1 MAGKDLKI
9 ALQIKADLDQARREL
24 NKFNKEILEITHSA
38 EQATSSQNNMSQS
51 TASNADEISRLQQ
64 ETLGL
69 ADSISR
75 IDSANDLSF
84 GRGQF
89 DEYGSVVD
97 DVAGILE
104 DTEEKAANL
113 NDAADQVLP
122 SLVKLAA
129 ALGGIQLGINLVDSI
144 DEWGQYDVRIKNATA
159 SEAEYITVKQRLL
172 ETANSTFRPLQE
184 AQELYIRTS
193 KAVKDLGYDT
203 DEMLDITDSFSYL
216 LVTNAASA
224 DKAQSALDAYSKSI
238 TKNKVEA
245 DAWESIV
252 TAMPSIVT
260 SIAQASNKTESEI
273 RRMGTEGTLSLRDLN
288 EGLRKTV
295 DANKELAAGMDNTRK
310 DALQALTNNFVNLL
324 GEFNKT
330 YQVTQT
336 LSAGIIFL
344 SDNIKYVTAAA
355 AGLIAT
361 ALSKYL
367 ITVALAAGANAKALY
382 QQITAT
388 GAAVQAERA
397 RSVLLLQIARANAL
411 VVATEVAAS
420 EAALASA
427 TASGASATALAAAHA
442 RVAQAKLA
450 NIGVTEALSAVE
462 ANHARIMTG
471 SALSARALGAALFGP
486 VGLAIGIGAVV
497 TGFLSLSDSS
507 AEAQTGLEEQT
518 KTVSDLAEEYKKLDE
533 SQQRIALRKAIQE
546 QTELTQAY
554 DEQSKKLVGLI
565 EIGIQA
571 YNVSD
576 EQREKAE
583 KLIVQYKLGKITAN
597 QLATEFQK
605 MDTVQQSVRNHTDE
619 LADSSKKSKESLD
632 RQNVIVDAYT
642 GKASTASITTYDLN
656 NKIED
661 TGIKAKTAAGE
672 ISLLTKA
679 HRELIQT
686 AQNNTFELQYEIDQR
701 KKGVSAEEA
710 SANAK
715 SRSALNADPNATQTY
730 FRAPDDVVQAN
741 KELLKAQKEIS
752 DLNEKDKKAEEAKTK
767 QKEKQVKLAITQKA
781 IEAST
786 NEQTKNMLMV
796 YQGYIKAGATD
807 SMARYLTSEVGREGD
822 FLSKNIFGSHQD
834 KNNGYTNTGILSYQ
848 KTRSKDLI
856 AFLKSKGLLDAKG
869 NIKQSQESV
878 DAQTEF
884 SMYELLNKKEYG
896 KSKDALLNGN
906 SWESLQQV
914 VGKNLIGWDIAGNK
928 LSQNE
933 VAKAQGRQLGYKK
946 KLDQLLGADPSAL
959 LGEFSKLSNV
969 REDFAKVE
977 EQQDK
982 NRISLRESLW
992 TDEEKKAE
1000 EHTKKLKEINEAGF
1014 DDTERNELLAKENK
1028 RYEEALSKRPEILK
1042 RVQDSLSGLNKDWLK
1057 ASGNDLDATLMDVD
1071 EKWKQPR
1078 ADIASL
1084 LMSESN
1090 PTQANEYQQ
1099 MLVKIDFV
1107 IDQEKLTL
1115 QYNDAVERFKQ
1126 LDELRNS
1133 RLDNLKVQFDSG
1145 QITQPQYAE
1154 QAKEIN
1160 ELLRPE
1166 MEKLVQLAW
1175 DYADAMQGVSGE
1187 KARANTQAIQQSMVE
1202 TNNEFRK
1209 FLPTAEQLN
1218 EQIAG
1223 GLTDSIMAW
1232 VDGTKSASDA
1242 FRQFASDFLREIAQM
1257 ILKQMLFNAISQ
1269 MGAAAGAA
1277 SGAGG
1282 TGGMIAG
1289 ALSAAFGAGYMDGG
1303 HTGFGARN
1311 EVAGVVHK
1319 DEWVITKPRTNEP
1332 GAKQF
1337 LAYFEQYG
1345 MQGLNKFKGYANGGL
1360 VGAPQVN
1367 VPNLPTPK
1375 VADPAAMIANSTSF
1389 SANQNFYLVDDPAR
1403 ILDILKSGASQE
1415 NLVVM
1420 MSRDPAKFK
1429 SALKIG

>member
-497 TGFLSLSDSS
+497 TGFLSMRDSS

-518 KTVSDLAEEYKKLDE
+518 KTVTDLAEEYKKLDE

-583 KLIVQYKLGKITAN
+583 RLIVQYKLGKITAN

-672 ISLLTKA
+672 INKLSKEWQDYIKKTKSDTLSSTMELANRQSGQSPELAKKNTERYLLK
-679 HRELIQT
+679 
-686 AQNNTFELQYEIDQR
+686 N
-701 KKGVSAEEA
+701 S
-710 SANAK
+710 
-715 SRSALNADPNATQTY
+715 DPNATQTY
-730 FRAPDDVVQAN
+730 FISSDEQKIFNQDDAAS
-741 KELLKAQKEIS
+741 KRLA
-752 DLNEKDKKAEEAKTK
+752 DDDEKRKKNEEAITK
-767 QKEKQVKLAITQKA
+767 QKEKQAKIAEQTNKINKIVLAQSEKYNYASKEKNAGLPNGLLYAVSARESGGDRFAKSPVGAYGAFQFMPKTADRFKLQDRTDINASAEAATKYLKFLWEKFDGNLDKTIMAYNAGEGNVDSGKAYSFKETQKYLIEVKKNLAA
-781 IEAST
+781 INGLNDENAQNNLGKMLSAKDESRKKEEKLKQERVTIDLKFST
-786 NEQTKNMLMV
+786 EPEKL
-796 YQGYIKAGATD
+796 
-807 SMARYLTSEVGREGD
+807 
-822 FLSKNIFGSHQD
+822 
-834 KNNGYTNTGILSYQ
+834 
-848 KTRSKDLI
+848 
-856 AFLKSKGLLDAKG
+856 
-869 NIKQSQESV
+869 
-878 DAQTEF
+878 
-884 SMYELLNKKEYG
+884 KKEYDDLVEQINKAG
-896 KSKDALLNGN
+896 YDSETLKKRLEQAEKD
-906 SWESLQQV
+906 
-914 VGKNLIGWDIAGNK
+914 
-928 LSQNE
+928 
-933 VAKAQGRQLGYKK
+933 Y
-946 KLDQLLGADPSAL
+946 
-959 LGEFSKLSNV
+959 
-969 REDFAKVE
+969 
-977 EQQDK
+977 QDK
-982 NRISLRESLW
+982 
-992 TDEEKKAE
+992 
-1000 EHTKKLKEINEAGF
+1000 
-1014 DDTERNELLAKENK
+1014 
-1028 RYEEALSKRPEILK
+1028 LSKRPEILK

-1160 ELLRPE
+1160 EQLRPE

-1232 VDGTKSASDA
+1232 VDGTKSAGDA

-1269 MGAAAGAA
+1269 MGGAA

-1367 VPNLPTPK
+1367 VPNIPTPK

-1389 SANQNFYLVDDPAR
+1389 SANQQFLLVDDPSR
-1403 ILDILKSGASQE
+1403 LSDYIKSSEGQE
-1415 NLVVM
+1415 TIVVM

-1429 SALKIG
+1429 SALKIGG

>member
-38 EQATSSQNNMSQS
+38 EQATSSQNNMSES

-97 DVAGILE
+97 NVAGILE

-497 TGFLSLSDSS
+497 TGFLSMRDSS

-518 KTVSDLAEEYKKLDE
+518 KTVTDLAEEYKKLDE

-632 RQNVIVDAYT
+632 RQNIIVDAYT

-730 FRAPDDVVQAN
+730 FRAPDDVVKAN

-767 QKEKQVKLAITQKA
+767 QKEKQAKIAEQTNKINKIVLAQSEKYNYASKEKNAGLPNGLLYAVSARESGGDRFAKSSVGAYGAFQFMPKTADRFNLQDRTDINASAEAATKYLKFLWEKFDGNLDKTIMAYNAGEGNVDSGKAYSFKETQKYLIEVKKNLAA
-781 IEAST
+781 INGLNDENAQNNLGKMLSAKDESRKKDEKLKQERVTIDLKFST
-786 NEQTKNMLMV
+786 EPEKL
-796 YQGYIKAGATD
+796 
-807 SMARYLTSEVGREGD
+807 
-822 FLSKNIFGSHQD
+822 
-834 KNNGYTNTGILSYQ
+834 
-848 KTRSKDLI
+848 
-856 AFLKSKGLLDAKG
+856 
-869 NIKQSQESV
+869 
-878 DAQTEF
+878 
-884 SMYELLNKKEYG
+884 KKEYDDLVEQINKAG
-896 KSKDALLNGN
+896 YDSETLKKRLEQAEKD
-906 SWESLQQV
+906 
-914 VGKNLIGWDIAGNK
+914 
-928 LSQNE
+928 
-933 VAKAQGRQLGYKK
+933 Y
-946 KLDQLLGADPSAL
+946 
-959 LGEFSKLSNV
+959 
-969 REDFAKVE
+969 
-977 EQQDK
+977 QDK
-982 NRISLRESLW
+982 
-992 TDEEKKAE
+992 
-1000 EHTKKLKEINEAGF
+1000 
-1014 DDTERNELLAKENK
+1014 
-1028 RYEEALSKRPEILK
+1028 LSKRPEILK

-1090 PTQANEYQQ
+1090 PTQANEYQK

-1160 ELLRPE
+1160 EQLRPE

-1232 VDGTKSASDA
+1232 VDGTKSAGDA

-1303 HTGFGARN
+1303 HTGYGARN

-1429 SALKIG
+1429 SALQIGG

>member
-260 SIAQASNKTESEI
+260 SIAQASNKTEAEI

-344 SDNIKYVTAAA
+344 SDNIELVTAAA

-497 TGFLSLSDSS
+497 TGFLSMRDSS
-507 AEAQTGLEEQT
+507 AEAQTGLEAQT
-518 KTVSDLAEEYKKLDE
+518 KTVTDLAEEYKKLDE

-554 DEQSKKLVGLI
+554 DEQSKKLIGLI

-583 KLIVQYKLGKITAN
+583 RLIVQYKLGKITAN

-632 RQNVIVDAYT
+632 RQNIIVDAYT

-661 TGIKAKTAAGE
+661 TSIKAKTAAGE
-672 ISLLTKA
+672 INKLSKEWQNYIKTTQSDTLSNDMQLSYMTKGLND
-679 HRELIQT
+679 E
-686 AQNNTFELQYEIDQR
+686 
-701 KKGVSAEEA
+701 K
-710 SANAK
+710 AK
-715 SRSALNADPNATQTY
+715 TRVDAYNLKNSDPNATQT
-730 FRAPDDVVQAN
+730 FWLNSDDLQKIET
-741 KELLKAQKEIS
+741 KEKSEQRIS
-752 DLNEKDKKAEEAKTK
+752 DFNEKQKKQEEAKTK
-767 QKEKQVKLAITQKA
+767 EKEKQVKLAITQKA

-848 KTRSKDLI
+848 KTRSKDLM

-959 LGEFSKLSNV
+959 LGEFSKLSSV

-977 EQQDK
+977 EEQDK

-1000 EHTKKLKEINEAGF
+1000 EHAKKLKEINEAGF
-1014 DDTERNELLAKENK
+1014 DDTERNELLAKENN

-1160 ELLRPE
+1160 EQLRPE
-1166 MEKLVQLAW
+1166 MENLIELAW
-1175 DYADAMQGVSGE
+1175 QYADAMQGVSGE
-1187 KARANTQAIQQSMVE
+1187 RARENTLAMQQSLIE

-1232 VDGTKSASDA
+1232 VDGTKSAGDA

-1289 ALSAAFGAGYMDGG
+1289 ALLAAFGAGYMDGG
-1303 HTGFGARN
+1303 HTGYGARN

-1319 DEWVITKPRTNEP
+1319 DEWVITKLRTNEP

-1367 VPNLPTPK
+1367 IPNLPTPK